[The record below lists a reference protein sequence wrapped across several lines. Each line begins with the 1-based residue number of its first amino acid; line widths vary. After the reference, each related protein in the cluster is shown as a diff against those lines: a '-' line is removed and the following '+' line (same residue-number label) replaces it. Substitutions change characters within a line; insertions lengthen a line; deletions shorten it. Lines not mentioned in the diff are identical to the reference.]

1 MEKKIKLSENPK
13 LAKII
18 YSVVI
23 AVLCIT
29 AIVIGIVAANTRDN
43 TNLPD
48 DPTASDGQN
57 QTDKPKSTTMYVS
70 LAASVTKAVLTTLS
84 STCQFLAKK
93 LAL

>member
-43 TNLPD
+43 TNLPG

-57 QTDKPKSTTMYVS
+57 QTDKPNEKVEEPPKEETP
-70 LAASVTKAVLTTLS
+70 APE
-84 STCQFLAKK
+84 KK
-93 LAL
+93 LTDLFDEVNK